1 MMATLLAILTGM
13 GLGYVIERGDMCFH
27 STWRNL
33 LRRPSNPDLFR
44 AYLVLLLISIPLV
57 QLFIFLGWIEPWIA
71 PLAWRANLVGGLIF
85 GVGMV
90 VAKSC
95 ITGIFYKLGHGM
107 LGVLVALTTWFIGDI
122 LTYLGPLAGLRDSLN
137 SNPVQVEGV
146 SATVGNTLGIFG
158 PIILIVLAAGAIYY
172 LYNSPQNDRGKLWS
186 WLPLGI
192 AMGLML
198 SIAWLVADFAG
209 ANYSYGTS
217 RVPTGLFEAATGRGG
232 TALGWIPLTLFAIV
246 PGALIAAYTSGTL
259 WVRGEDMKRYTEL
272 AAGGLFMGVG
282 AGIAGGCNLGHSM
295 VGVSLLSWGSILTT
309 VAIVAGVWA
318 ADRLFKQIGMS

>member
-1 MMATLLAILTGM
+1 MNIFLAIITGM
-13 GLGYVIERGDMCFH
+13 GLGFIIERGDMCFH

-33 LRRPSNPDLFR
+33 LRKPSNPDLFR
-44 AYLVLLLISIPLV
+44 AYLLLLLISIPLV
-57 QLFIFLGWIEPWIA
+57 QLFIFMGWIQPWIA

-107 LGVLVALTTWFIGDI
+107 LGVLVAMGTWFLGDI
-122 LTYLGPLAGLRDSLN
+122 LTYLGPLAGWRNSLN
-137 SNPVQVEGV
+137 SNPIQVEGV
-146 SATVGNTLGIFG
+146 SATVSNTLGVFA
-158 PIILIVLAAGAIYY
+158 PILLILLAAGAIYY
-172 LYNSPQNDRGKLWS
+172 LYQSPQDDRGKLWG

-192 AMGLML
+192 GMGLML
-198 SIAWLVADFAG
+198 SIAWLVAGFAG
-209 ANYSYGTS
+209 ADYSYGTS
-217 RVPTGLFEAATGRGG
+217 RVPTGIFEVITGRGG
-232 TALGWIPLTLFAIV
+232 TVFSWIPLTLFAIV

-259 WVRGEDMKRYTEL
+259 WVRGEDMRRYTEL
-272 AAGGLFMGVG
+272 AAGGLLMGVG

-295 VGVSLLSWGSILTT
+295 VGVSLLSWGSIVTT

-318 ADRLFKQIGMS
+318 ADRVFKIFGTT

>member
-1 MMATLLAILTGM
+1 MTVFLAILTGM
-13 GLGYVIERGDMCFH
+13 ELGFIIERGDMCFH

-33 LRRPSNPDLFR
+33 LKEPAKPDLFR
-44 AYLVLLLISIPLV
+44 AYLLLLLISVPLV

-85 GVGMV
+85 GAGMV

-107 LGVLVALTTWFIGDI
+107 LGILVAMVTWFIGDI
-122 LTYLGPLAGLRDSLN
+122 LTYVGPLSGWRNSLN
-137 SNPVQVEGV
+137 ANPIQVGGV
-146 SATVGNTLGIFG
+146 SATVNNSLGIFG
-158 PIILIVLAAGAIYY
+158 PILLILLAAGAITY
-172 LYNSPQNDRGKLWS
+172 LIRSPQESRGKLWG

-198 SIAWLVADFAG
+198 SVAWLVADFAG

-217 RVPTGLFEAATGRGG
+217 GVPTGIYQAITGQGG
-232 TALGWIPLTLFAIV
+232 NAFGWIPVTLFAII

-259 WVRGEDMKRYTEL
+259 WVRGEDAKRYGEL
-272 AAGGLFMGVG
+272 AAGGFMMGIG
-282 AGIAGGCNLGHSM
+282 AGVAGGCNLGHSM

-309 VAIVAGVWA
+309 VAIIAGVWA
-318 ADRLFKQIGMS
+318 ADRAFKLIGTN